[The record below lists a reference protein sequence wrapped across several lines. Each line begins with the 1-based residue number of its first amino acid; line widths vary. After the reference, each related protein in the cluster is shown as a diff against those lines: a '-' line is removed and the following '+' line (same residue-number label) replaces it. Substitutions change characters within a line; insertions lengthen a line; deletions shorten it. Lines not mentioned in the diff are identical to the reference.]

1 MIDTWLKYA
10 FSPCK
15 YREYIKEKGGKSET
29 PKLRPLFSSL
39 LNGFVVPS
47 KCNQDKFFVED
58 IVEFGWQFRLGL
70 EAGSKPELL
79 LALSCLCKGNRE
91 AFLVCNGFKDN
102 LVGRKLALN
111 GVIALEQEEELNM
124 VVEISNKLYI
134 RLELL
139 ADGVGE
145 AAQIYL
151 LLMG

>member
-1 MIDTWLKYA
+1 MNIVQINNKDVDSDIGCTSMHRSLK
-10 FSPCK
+10 K
-15 YREYIKEKGGKSET
+15 DIKEKGGKSET
-29 PKLRPLFSSL
+29 PKLRHLFSSL

-111 GVIALEQEEELNM
+111 GVIALEQEEELDM
-124 VVEISNKLYI
+124 VVEISNKIYI
-134 RLELL
+134 RLES
-139 ADGVGE
+139 
-145 AAQIYL
+145 
-151 LLMG
+151 